1 MNTCRL
7 YPPTGDI
14 LKAGVFDAASFER
27 QLTMIYIIYA
37 LVILVATSI
46 GALSGLGG
54 GVIIKPLLDLLGV
67 HDPATINIYSSIA
80 VFVMC
85 CVSLVKQLRKGFEF
99 NKTMV
104 LSVSAGSLLGGV
116 AGETVFS
123 TLTRSFDTHLIKAT
137 QSGVLTLVLAL
148 VFVYT
153 LRQDTMPSFNHTD
166 PPTIFA
172 EGFVLGALAVFL
184 GIGGGPLN
192 MAALGLLFS
201 LGPKEGAVYSLAIIF
216 FSQLSK
222 LVLSATSGALWA
234 VDLSFVPFVVLPA
247 IAGGF
252 IGTHFNHM
260 LPEHKVRRIYVI
272 VMGLLPLISLYNC
285 LTNVLALR

>member
-1 MNTCRL
+1 
-7 YPPTGDI
+7 
-14 LKAGVFDAASFER
+14 
-27 QLTMIYIIYA
+27 
-37 LVILVATSI
+37 
-46 GALSGLGG
+46 
-54 GVIIKPLLDLLGV
+54 
-67 HDPATINIYSSIA
+67 
-80 VFVMC
+80 MC
-85 CVSLVKQLRKGFEF
+85 CVSLVRQLRKGFEF

-104 LSVSAGSLLGGV
+104 LSVSAGSLLGGI

-137 QSGVLTLVLAL
+137 QSGVLTLVLVL

-153 LRQDTMPSFNHTD
+153 LRQDTMPSFRHTD

-222 LVLSATSGALWA
+222 LVLSVTSGALWA
-234 VDLSFVPFVVLPA
+234 VDLTFVPFVAIPA
-247 IAGGF
+247 VAGGF
-252 IGTHFNHM
+252 IGTHFNRR
-260 LPEHKVRRIYVI
+260 LSEQGVRRIYVF
-272 VMGLLPLISLYNC
+272 VMALLPLISLYNC
-285 LTNVLALR
+285 ITSVLAL